1 MDLVVLLNTV
11 NLTSGAGFL
20 LARAAGCTV
29 RRRDRFWEATGYSWS
44 QPRAAAF
51 TVGCVVLSRRPV
63 SEVVWQHEQAHVR
76 QYAVL
81 GPAFWPAYALAA
93 GWSWLRTG
101 DWWSRNAFRA
111 GSGAD
116 GRWLRRTAR
125 QALREEIARRRA
137 CRWPCKRLTTTGSSA
152 SAAGSSSRP
161 LSTW

>member
-101 DWWSRNAFRA
+101 DWWSRNAFERGA
-111 GSGAD
+111 GLTAGGYVERPVRRF
-116 GRWLRRTAR
+116 GRRSRGDV
-125 QALREEIARRRA
+125 
-137 CRWPCKRLTTTGSSA
+137 P
-152 SAAGSSSRP
+152 AAGTVSA
-161 LSTW
+161 